1 MSLGILYPTWN
12 LEGAQDAYHMYA
24 DPHWWGWSGSTSV
37 FYQWQYRPHLVEA
50 AKVLQR
56 RWRHVGWHVVQLRRA
71 KERSHW
77 SEVSRGHLNWRK
89 SGCGHK
95 HMQVHRPPQRS
106 NARGGKWEFR
116 EAFLV
121 DKAKAKT
128 KAEAEMR
135 RADEMLLAAAKSG
148 DEGLVCTLLAKGANL
163 DCVEAQ
169 MYDQDYDT
177 PYTPVT
183 ELHMPLDLA
192 VTHGHGQIACW
203 ILEEAS
209 SGTML
214 RGMHPECVPSGHG
227 PGELLRLC
235 DIGASKLFAAGK
247 TRTLGAQARQIEQ
260 RRALAKA
267 VHTLLQSSHV
277 DRAWR
282 RRPYGHYRGELVDAR
297 LPGVLM
303 MLGPGRVTV
312 EGLLKLAHWAKHD
325 DLAARLY
332 LAGVRF
338 KFAYGWGDQS
348 RPDVDMARI
357 LSWQPGRVHKY
368 ETPEHV
374 VRFVARAVVRTLLRR
389 YVRAHLIMWYWR
401 EAAERGKYATP
412 DTAGFEEDM
421 VAPVFS
427 EGALGGEAARA
438 S

>member
-1 MSLGILYPTWN
+1 MPLGILYPTWN
-12 LEGAQDAYHMYA
+12 LEGTHDAYHVYA
-24 DPHWWGWSGSTSV
+24 DPHWWGWSGPTSV

-56 RWRHVGWHVVQLRRA
+56 RWRHAVQLRRA
-71 KERSHW
+71 KERLSW

-89 SGCGHK
+89 SGCGHV
-95 HMQVHRPPQRS
+95 HVHRRPKRA

-121 DKAKAKT
+121 DEAKAKT

-163 DCVEAQ
+163 DCVEAEVYQ
-169 MYDQDYDT
+169 SSYDT
-177 PYTPVT
+177 SPVT
-183 ELHMPLDLA
+183 ELDMPLDLA
-192 VTHGHGQIACW
+192 VMYGHGQIACW
-203 ILEEAS
+203 ILEAAG

-214 RGMHPECVPSGHG
+214 RGMHPECVPSAHG
-227 PGELLRLC
+227 LGELLRLC
-235 DIGASKLFAAGK
+235 EFGAKKLFAAGK
-247 TRTLGAQARQIEQ
+247 TRTLGAQARQIGQ
-260 RRALAKA
+260 RRALAEA

-277 DRAWR
+277 DVVWR
-282 RRPYGHYRGELVDAR
+282 ERPYEEEGSHYRTELVDAR

-303 MLGPGRVTV
+303 WGPGGVTRVAL

-338 KFAYGWGDQS
+338 KFAWGWGG
-348 RPDVDMARI
+348 RYGPHVDMPRI

-412 DTAGFEEDM
+412 DAAGFEDDM
-421 VAPVFS
+421 AAPVFS
-427 EGALGGEAARA
+427 EGALGGEAVRA

>member
-56 RWRHVGWHVVQLRRA
+56 RWRHVGWRVVQLRRA

-89 SGCGHK
+89 YGCGRRLPRR
-95 HMQVHRPPQRS
+95 MLP
-106 NARGGKWEFR
+106 NAPGGKWDFR
-116 EAFLV
+116 DALWADE
-121 DKAKAKT
+121 AKAEA

-148 DEGLVCTLLAKGANL
+148 DEELVRTLLAQGANL
-163 DCVEAQ
+163 DCVEVLP
-169 MYDQDYDT
+169 YDPESDRS
-177 PYTPVT
+177 VS
-183 ELHMPLDLA
+183 EMHMPLDVA
-192 VTHGHGQIACW
+192 VAHGHGQIACW
-203 ILEEAS
+203 ILETAG

-214 RGMHPECVPSGHG
+214 RGMHPECVPSAHG
-227 PGELLRLC
+227 PRELLRLC
-235 DIGASKLFAAGK
+235 DVGASKLLAAGD
-247 TRTLGAQARQIEQ
+247 TRTPGAQAGRNRQ

-277 DRAWR
+277 DLERNHDGAPR
-282 RRPYGHYRGELVDAR
+282 FPPRTGLVDAR
-297 LPGVLM
+297 LPGVLV
-303 MLGPGRVTV
+303 LGPGPPRS
-312 EGLLKLAHWAKHD
+312 EGLLKLACWAQHD

-338 KFAYGWGDQS
+338 KFAWGWGG
-348 RPDVDMARI
+348 RYEPHVDMPRI
-357 LSWQPGRVHKY
+357 LSWQPGKVHKY

-389 YVRAHLIMWYWR
+389 YVRARLIMWYWR

-412 DTAGFEEDM
+412 DAAGFEEDM
-421 VAPVFS
+421 AAAVFS